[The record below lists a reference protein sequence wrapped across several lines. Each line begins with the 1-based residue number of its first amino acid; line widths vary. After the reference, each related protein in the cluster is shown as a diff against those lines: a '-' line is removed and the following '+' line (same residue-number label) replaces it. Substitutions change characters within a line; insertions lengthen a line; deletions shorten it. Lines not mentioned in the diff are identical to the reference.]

1 MKTQLAILKFQ
12 ASEITDFVKI
22 ARNKVLPIRIF
33 VNKRSIISKSKK
45 ETDVHASSGRSVLTA
60 IPAKDS
66 ADDSTSVHHRAM
78 IKLSRCYRVMLSV
91 RDRKD
96 LIYSFKEQLVKYL
109 IETDIEK
116 LSETSKDFIK
126 DNELIYNEFS
136 NFSNFQKD
144 KFILPLKND
153 KWDCF
158 IVLSAESIHY
168 LRNLLFSYDDEEG
181 LSVKRQM
188 PYSTLLIRSSSI
200 KKSGNGN
207 ANGSNYNSNLLV
219 EDEDEMAIPST
230 FDAVSVNDKNSHEDK
245 KTILKYKYKKST
257 VLPTPIDI
265 HVCGKVN

>member
-1 MKTQLAILKFQ
+1 MPPT
-12 ASEITDFVKI
+12 TDFVKI
-22 ARNKVLPIRIF
+22 ARNKVLPLRIF
-33 VNKRSIISKSKK
+33 VNKRSIISKSKR
-45 ETDVHASSGRSVLTA
+45 ETDVHASSGRDVLTA

-66 ADDSTSVHHRAM
+66 GDDSGTGTSVHHRAM
-78 IKLSRCYRVMLSV
+78 IKLSRCYKVMLSA

-116 LSETSKDFIK
+116 LSETSKNFIK

-144 KFILPLKND
+144 KYILPLKND

-158 IVLSAESIHY
+158 VVLSTDSIQY
-168 LRNLLFSYDDEEG
+168 LRNLLFSYDDEDG

-200 KKSGNGN
+200 KKSGNGYGDL
-207 ANGSNYNSNLLV
+207 AGSNQNNNILV
-219 EDEDEMAIPST
+219 EDEDEVSIPST
-230 FDAVSVNDKNSHEDK
+230 FGVVPVKDKNSTEDK
-245 KTILKYKYKKST
+245 KTVLKYKYTKST

-265 HVCGKVN
+265 HVCGKLN